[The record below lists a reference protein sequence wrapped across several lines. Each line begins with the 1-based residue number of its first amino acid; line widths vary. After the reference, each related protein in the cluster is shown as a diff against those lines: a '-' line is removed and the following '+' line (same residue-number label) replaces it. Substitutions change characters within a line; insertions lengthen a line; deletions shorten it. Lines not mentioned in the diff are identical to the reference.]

1 LAEGGLAC
9 IGKIPHPLSAHLSY
23 LPYILQQTSLRQQI
37 SVHGA
42 ILYVRLRLL
51 LYKAVGKWF
60 NGSSVD
66 GGFQKWW

>member
-1 LAEGGLAC
+1 LADAPCL
-9 IGKIPHPLSAHLSY
+9 PSAYLSY
-23 LPYILQQTSLRQQI
+23 LPYISHRTGLRQQI

-51 LYKAVGKWF
+51 LYKTTGKWF

-66 GGFQKWW
+66 GGLQKWWWFLESF